1 LLYFD
6 PTGHNVWT
14 SLVDGFVDNWKLGA
28 SGFIDN
34 WQTGINELQDSGKG
48 GQLFASYSMG
58 VADTIS
64 GQASSTIKVIRNP
77 GQAIS
82 DVAKDYVAYGK
93 KDFKNWNPASYLGT
107 KIGEG
112 LVNQAVSSYNLGAEY
127 GAEGVMYALG
137 QSTTIVAET
146 GVLAYG
152 PRAVSSVSNA
162 AKNSI
167 SNVIN
172 KLPKT
177 VKGSVNIGVPFNS
190 EQSALIQMGKG
201 YDKIGYISMDDANA
215 YVSLAQEVGLGKAR
229 IDMGHSI
236 GGPISRNPHLHIGTG
251 SYHIPI
257 K

>member
-1 LLYFD
+1 
-6 PTGHNVWT
+6 
-14 SLVDGFVDNWKLGA
+14 
-28 SGFIDN
+28 
-34 WQTGINELQDSGKG
+34 
-48 GQLFASYSMG
+48 M
-58 VADTIS
+58 
-64 GQASSTIKVIRNP
+64 
-77 GQAIS
+77 
-82 DVAKDYVAYGK
+82 
-93 KDFKNWNPASYLGT
+93 
-107 KIGEG
+107 
-112 LVNQAVSSYNLGAEY
+112 SSYNLGAEY